1 LAGRHRDAASR
12 LRPAFADAQA
22 AGSGTD
28 GSRLSCAVILCGI
41 AMAKEAAVPDQRL
54 DISRA
59 HPARRYDYWLGGKDN
74 FAADR
79 ESGDLVAAQ
88 FPAIRT
94 AVIENR
100 KFLGRAVTYLVE
112 HGVAQ
117 FLDIGTGLPTAN
129 NVHEVAQRVRPEAR
143 IVYVD
148 NDPLVLV
155 HARALLTSHPAG
167 RTAYVDADLTEPER
181 ILTDPA
187 VRDTFDLTQPVAL
200 MLVSVLHFVTDD
212 AVAYRTVRT
221 LVDALPGGS
230 YLVLSHATND
240 FMPPRTVEGITA
252 ADRSTRVDFGFRSH
266 DAILAFAD
274 RLDLVAPGVVSTA
287 EWRPAP
293 GDHPLPPREDT
304 AGWCFMA
311 RKP

>member
-1 LAGRHRDAASR
+1 
-12 LRPAFADAQA
+12 
-22 AGSGTD
+22 
-28 GSRLSCAVILCGI
+28 
-41 AMAKEAAVPDQRL
+41 VPDERL
-54 DISRA
+54 DTSRA

-79 ESGDLVAAQ
+79 ESGDMVAAQ

-94 AVIENR
+94 AVVENR
-100 KFLGRAVTYLVE
+100 KFLGRAVNYLVE
-112 HGVAQ
+112 QGIVQ
-117 FLDIGTGLPTAN
+117 FLDVGTGLPTAN
-129 NVHEVAQRVRPEAR
+129 NVHEVAQRVRPESR

-167 RTAYVDADLTEPER
+167 KTAYVDADLTEPER
-181 ILTDPA
+181 ILHDPA
-187 VRDTFDLTQPVAL
+187 LHDTLDLTQPTAL

-212 AVAYRTVRT
+212 ALANRAVRT
-221 LVDALPGGS
+221 LVDAMPSGS

-240 FMPPRTVEGITA
+240 FMPQRTVEGIA
-252 ADRSTRVDFGFRSH
+252 AVDRTTRVDFGFRSRA
-266 DAILAFAD
+266 AILAFAD
-274 RLDLVAPGVVSTA
+274 GLDLVEPGLVSTA

-293 GDHPLPPREDT
+293 ADHPLPPRDQT
-304 AGWCFMA
+304 AGWCLVA